1 MLLFGYYLGKNSQ
14 WVSDHS
20 NNEAIIR
27 IIFYIVLYY
36 LLSFNVSGFLSNSLV
51 YRGLPSLQ
59 IPFKIPQSNFLK
71 FSGIRFSSI
80 KNYRIFASLINKE

>member
-27 IIFYIVLYY
+27 IIFHILLFLYEVLALPGFRLN
-36 LLSFNVSGFLSNSLV
+36 LLFTEATLPGRSFCDTVIEF
-51 YRGLPSLQ
+51 YE
-59 IPFKIPQSNFLK
+59 I
-71 FSGIRFSSI
+71 
-80 KNYRIFASLINKE
+80 